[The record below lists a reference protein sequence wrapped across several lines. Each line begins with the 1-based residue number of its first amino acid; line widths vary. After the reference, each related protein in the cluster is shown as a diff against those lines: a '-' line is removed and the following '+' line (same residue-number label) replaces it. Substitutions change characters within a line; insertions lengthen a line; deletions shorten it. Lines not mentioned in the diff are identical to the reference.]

1 MKFNTAALD
10 RLATFRAKLKPRDV
24 ELLSRFELVL
34 SFRELEVRSRN
45 IDDQFYMLRARFR
58 MQKVATKH
66 LGVEI
71 VMYDSVYGERDQ
83 SGKSR
88 LGVFLID

>member
-1 MKFNTAALD
+1 MNFNLTALD
-10 RLATFRAKLKPRDV
+10 RLATFRSKLKPRDV
-24 ELLSRFELVL
+24 ELLAKFELVL
-34 SFRELEVRSRN
+34 AFRELEVRSRN

-58 MQKVATKH
+58 MQKIATKH

-83 SGKSR
+83 NGKSR
-88 LGVFLID
+88 VGVFLTD

>member
-1 MKFNTAALD
+1 MNFNPIALD
-10 RLATFRAKLKPRDV
+10 RLAKFRAKLKPRDV

-34 SFRELEVRSRN
+34 AYRELEVRSRN
-45 IDDQFYMLRARFR
+45 VNDQFLMLRSRHR
-58 MQKVATKH
+58 MQKIATRC

-71 VMYDSVYGERDQ
+71 VMYDSVYGEKDD